1 MTFEYQPLLESIAAQ
16 AAQRAAGVDRGE
28 FPTETLRALGD
39 AGLLG
44 LISAPEVGGKGLGLP
59 AAAQVVERLAR
70 ECGSTAMVVCMHYA
84 ATATIEA
91 HGSEAVRKDIA
102 AGKHLSTL
110 AFSEAGSRSQF
121 WASLGTATADGDSV
135 RLTGKKSFV

>member
-59 AAAQVVERLAR
+59 AAAAVVERLAR
-70 ECGSTAMVVCMHYA
+70 ECGSTAMVVCMHFA
-84 ATATIEA
+84 ATAVIEA
-91 HGSEAVRKDIA
+91 FGPVEIRRAFA
-102 AGKHLSTL
+102 AGKHLTTL
-110 AFSEAGSRSQF
+110 ALSEAGSRSQF
-121 WASLGTATADGDSV
+121 WVPLSTAKLDPG
-135 RLTGKKSFV
+135 G